1 VEKFGQAG
9 FALGFPRNFRQ
20 ALKLFLENST
30 FFQESFLSLEYST
43 YICIVNQLNIFIM
56 KKEMTAEQKAKK
68 AAANKAY
75 RERKKMQ
82 AQNWLE
88 LEKFEMS
95 FEHKIRLFKNL
106 KLEITNSYCA
116 SPGTTL
122 SFTRI
127 KNEDNKII
135 FRVKRTGRRTFFTT
149 SEHLKAPAE

>member
-1 VEKFGQAG
+1 
-9 FALGFPRNFRQ
+9 
-20 ALKLFLENST
+20 
-30 FFQESFLSLEYST
+30 
-43 YICIVNQLNIFIM
+43 M
-56 KKEMTAEQKAKK
+56 KKEMSAEQKAKK

-95 FEHKIRLFKNL
+95 FEHKVRLFKNL
-106 KLEITNSYCA
+106 KLEISNSYCA
-116 SPGTTL
+116 SPGTVL
-122 SFTRI
+122 NFTRI
-127 KNEDNKII
+127 KNEDNTIV

>member
-1 VEKFGQAG
+1 
-9 FALGFPRNFRQ
+9 
-20 ALKLFLENST
+20 
-30 FFQESFLSLEYST
+30 
-43 YICIVNQLNIFIM
+43 M

-75 RERKKMQ
+75 RERKKMKS
-82 AQNWLE
+82 QNWVE